1 MANGTITLTRTG
13 SGYLTGRIVWS
24 SESNGTQA
32 NTSTVTAS
40 LQIQRSAQNT
50 TTGTF
55 TGTFTVG
62 GSSESISVHTSLPS
76 YEWVTLKTITVTVS
90 HNANGEGSCYL
101 YAKVNGPGG
110 TTMEGT
116 SVSGAQ
122 TVALDTIPRFASI
135 VSAPDFNDEENPTIT
150 YSNPAGNNVAALEA
164 CISLDGS
171 AADIAYRSIS
181 NTGTTYTFS
190 LTEAERNVLRSATGG
205 GNSRTVFFIVRTNI
219 GGSLGNGSIR
229 RTFTI
234 KNPNPTISPTITD
247 SNSNTYALT
256 GNRNKLVRYCSNA
269 AVTIGASAVKQA
281 SMTSKKVTCGSKSL
295 TADGT
300 LNAVESDRF
309 VFTAT
314 DSRGNTTVKTVTVP
328 FVEYIRLTCSLAN
341 NLPDAVG
348 NMSVRA
354 TGNYFSGSFGKTTNT
369 LEVQYRYKVRGGS
382 YGDWVA
388 FETVDKGTVGYAA
401 TANLTGLD
409 YQTAYVFQA
418 RAIDKINTNGVESA
432 EKVVISEP
440 VFDWGKNDFN
450 FNVPVTMGKGATPV
464 LLTSAD
470 DLNTIKA
477 SGWYVWTRSD
487 APKNVPSGANTT
499 YISCMRVWQNGN
511 TCLQECVDS
520 SNSGNKGCKVQR
532 AIYGSTVYDWEWVN
546 PPMDAGVEY
555 RTTERYNGKIVY
567 VKLVNFGT
575 LPSNTYKD
583 VTLSSAAVTA
593 VRIDGI
599 LNYTGESTYASLLGV
614 SFVSSAQVLST
625 KIRIT
630 TNTTNAT
637 KWTAMVMV
645 WYTKD

>member
-181 NTGTTYTFS
+181 KTGTTYTFS

-281 SMTSKKVTCGSKSL
+281 SLTSKKVTCGSKSL

-300 LNAVESDRF
+300 MNAVESDRF

-354 TGNYFSGSFGKTTNT
+354 TGNYFNGSFGKTTNT

-418 RAIDKINTNGVESA
+418 RAIDKINTNGVASA

-532 AIYGSTVYDWEWVN
+532 AIYGSTAYDWEWVN

>member
-13 SGYLTGRIVWS
+13 SGYLDGQIVWS

-190 LTEAERNVLRSATGG
+190 LTEAERNVLRSATVGA
-205 GNSRTVFFIVRTNI
+205 NSRTVFFIVRTNI

-477 SGWYVWTRSD
+477 SGWYVWTTSD

-520 SNSGNKGCKVQR
+520 TDSGNEGCKVQR

-546 PPMDAGVEY
+546 PPMDAEVEY

-583 VTLSSAAVTA
+583 VTISSTTVTA

-614 SFVSSAQVLST
+614 SFVSSVQVLS
-625 KIRIT
+625 KNVRIT
-630 TNTTNAT
+630 TNTTTAT
-637 KWTAMVMV
+637 KWTAMVTV
-645 WYTKD
+645 WYTKN

>member
-13 SGYLTGRIVWS
+13 NGYLTGRIVWS
-24 SESNGTQA
+24 GESNGTQA

-62 GSSESISVHTSLPS
+62 GSSDSISVHTSLPS

-181 NTGTTYTFS
+181 KTGTTYTFS

-234 KNPNPTISPTITD
+234 KNPNPTISQTITD

-281 SMTSKKVTCGSKSL
+281 SLTSKKVTCGSKSL

-348 NMSVRA
+348 NMSVSA

-418 RAIDKINTNGVESA
+418 RAIDKINTNGVASA

-477 SGWYVWTRSD
+477 SGWYVWTTSD
-487 APKNVPSGANTT
+487 APKNVPSVANTT

-532 AIYGSTVYDWEWVN
+532 VIYGSTVYDWEWVN

>member
-13 SGYLTGRIVWS
+13 SGYLDGQIVWS

-116 SVSGAQ
+116 SVSGSQ

-150 YSNPAGNNVAALEA
+150 YSNPAGSNVTLLEA

-171 AADIAYRSIS
+171 TDDIAYRSIS
-181 NTGTTYTFS
+181 KTGTSYTFQ
-190 LTEAERNVLRSATGG
+190 LTEAERNVLRAATTG
-205 GNSRTVFFIVRTNI
+205 GNSRTVIFIVRTHI
-219 GGSLGNGSIR
+219 GGSMGYGSLR
-229 RTFTI
+229 KTFTI
-234 KNPNPTISPTITD
+234 KNPNPIINPTITD
-247 SNSNTYALT
+247 SNSTTYALT
-256 GNRNKLVRYCSNA
+256 GDRNKLIRYYSNA

-281 SMTSKKVTCGSKSL
+281 SLTSKKVTCGSKSL

-300 LNAVESDRF
+300 MNAVESDKF

-328 FVEYIRLTCSLAN
+328 FVEYIRLTCSLSN

-418 RAIDKINTNGVESA
+418 RAIDKINTNGVASA

-470 DLNTIKA
+470 DLNERKDN
-477 SGWYVWTRSD
+477 GWYSWSYTD
-487 APKNVPSGANTT
+487 KPANAPGTPGTNYMSV
-499 YISCMRVWQNGN
+499 MRVSGSGTVCVQELFDASDSDDSN
-511 TCLQECVDS
+511 TAMRRV
-520 SNSGNKGCKVQR
+520 
-532 AIYGSTVYDWEWVN
+532 IYGTTVAVPWEWVN
-546 PPMDAGVEY
+546 PPMNPGVEY
-555 RTTERYNGKIVY
+555 RTTERHRGSPVY
-567 VKLVNFGT
+567 AMVVNCGT
-575 LPSNTYKD
+575 LPNTGTKTVSHPFSASHVIAWDGVLYGSTESQNLTGNTNTSIM
-583 VTLSSAAVTA
+583 VTKTAAVVTTT
-593 VRIDGI
+593 RD
-599 LNYTGESTYASLLGV
+599 L
-614 SFVSSAQVLST
+614 SAYNFYM
-625 KIRIT
+625 IYR
-630 TNTTNAT
+630 
-637 KWTAMVMV
+637 
-645 WYTKD
+645 YTK

>member
-181 NTGTTYTFS
+181 KTGTTYTFS

>member
-190 LTEAERNVLRSATGG
+190 LTEAERNVLRSATVGA
-205 GNSRTVFFIVRTNI
+205 NSRTVFFIVRTNI

>member
-181 NTGTTYTFS
+181 KTGTTYTFS

-300 LNAVESDRF
+300 MNAVESDRF

-354 TGNYFSGSFGKTTNT
+354 TGNYFNGSFGKTTNT

-418 RAIDKINTNGVESA
+418 RAIDKINTNGVASA

-532 AIYGSTVYDWEWVN
+532 AIYGSTAYDWEWVN